1 MGPDL
6 AKEADAQRRRPPSFV
21 AASSGFGNAELKND
35 MRIYTSS
42 SNDNDKNIQEQRQ
55 QRKQKRK
62 QKQ

>member
-1 MGPDL
+1 VGPDL
-6 AKEADAQRRRPPSFV
+6 AKEADAQRRRPPTFV
-21 AASSGFGNAELKND
+21 AASSGFGNAEFEND

-42 SNDNDKNIQEQRQ
+42 SNDNEKQQQRQ